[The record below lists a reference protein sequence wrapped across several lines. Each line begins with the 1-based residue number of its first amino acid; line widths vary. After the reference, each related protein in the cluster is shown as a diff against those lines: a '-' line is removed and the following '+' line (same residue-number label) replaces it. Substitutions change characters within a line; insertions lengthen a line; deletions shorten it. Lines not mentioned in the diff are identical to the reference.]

1 MANSIQRGSAEPASV
16 HEAGEFLPVP
26 WVRSLHRVTGLG
38 VLTFLVLH
46 IVSIWLAGL
55 GPEPF
60 NTLAWLYRHPAARV
74 LHLFLFFSV
83 LFHAVNG
90 ARMIIL
96 DFWPALQRRQRASIW
111 VAAVLFLAVFIPSSL
126 LILMDAFLPA

>member
-1 MANSIQRGSAEPASV
+1 MASSPQRNSAELVRPHQSV
-16 HEAGEFLPVP
+16 ELLPVP

-38 VLTFLVLH
+38 VLIFLTLH
-46 IVSIWLAGL
+46 IVSIWLVGF

-60 NTLAWLYRHPAARV
+60 NTLAWLYRHPAARL

-90 ARMIIL
+90 VRIITL
-96 DFWPALQRRQRASIW
+96 DFWPALRRYQRASIW
-111 VAAVLFLAVFIPSSL
+111 VAAILFLAVFIPSSL
-126 LILMDAFLPA
+126 LILMDAFLPS

>member
-1 MANSIQRGSAEPASV
+1 MPNSIQRDSAEPASV
-16 HEAGEFLPVP
+16 RETGEFLPVP

-60 NTLAWLYRHPAARV
+60 NSLAWLYRHPAARL